1 MLSTV
6 MQIKIPLGES
16 KYLVIED
23 WMDNKK
29 LVKVSVMDATSDSS
43 ITLGLA
49 EREDFKRA
57 GRSM

>member
-1 MLSTV
+1 MT

>member
-1 MLSTV
+1 M
-6 MQIKIPLGES
+6 GES

-29 LVKVSVMDATSDSS
+29 LVKVSVMDSTSDSK

-49 EREDFKRA
+49 DRDDFKRA

>member
-1 MLSTV
+1 

-29 LVKVSVMDATSDSS
+29 LVKVSVVDANSDSS

-49 EREDFKRA
+49 ERDDFKRA

>member
-1 MLSTV
+1 
-6 MQIKIPLGES
+6 MQIKILGES

-49 EREDFKRA
+49 DQDDFKRA

>member
-1 MLSTV
+1 VLSTV